1 MKNIS
6 MIAMCILTCA
16 TTATASETNNGLQL
30 NGLQLNGLQLNGFT
44 LNSLYPNVITSNG
57 LHFNKLGADQA
68 SRDPSGEVLRSVA
81 QLAQMKLSK

>member
-30 NGLQLNGLQLNGFT
+30 NGLQLNGFT

-57 LHFNKLGADQA
+57 LHFNKLGANQA